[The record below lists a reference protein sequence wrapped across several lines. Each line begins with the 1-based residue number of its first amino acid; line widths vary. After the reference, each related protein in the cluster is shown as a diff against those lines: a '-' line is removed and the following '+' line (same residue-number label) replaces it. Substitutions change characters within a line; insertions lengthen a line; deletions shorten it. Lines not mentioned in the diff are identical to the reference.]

1 MSAPSRFA
9 VLFTS
14 ADTVSGGR
22 RVSDL
27 DAFKTRTETYG
38 GKTSASPR
46 RSARWHG
53 KRTDA
58 PFSLSRNR
66 YSKETDPRATHFVA
80 HALDRRNVS
89 FAPYTSMSKQ
99 SFGAGVTRKSRRH
112 AKTCEDVLFFCAR
125 DDDDGAS
132 PPSRSVTVSIR
143 RVSSRRSPPVS
154 SSSPSRDVSTENE
167 SSSLRAASVCARAPL
182 SRPSLFATR
191 AAANKDGSSNPTA
204 CSSTSTSE
212 ASGSHAPSSPRR
224 NADAA
229 ASASTADAES
239 PRA

>member
-1 MSAPSRFA
+1 MSDPSRSA
-9 VLFTS
+9 VSVRLFFTS
-14 ADTVSGGR
+14 AVTASGGR
-22 RVSDL
+22 RASRPRT
-27 DAFKTRTETYG
+27 FKTRAETYG

-46 RSARWHG
+46 SARWHG
-53 KRTDA
+53 TRTDA
-58 PFSLSRNR
+58 PFFCRVLSRNR

-80 HALDRRNVS
+80 HALDRRDVS
-89 FAPYTSMSKQ
+89 FAPYTSTSKQ
-99 SFGAGVTRKSRRH
+99 SPGAGVTRKSRRH
-112 AKTCEDVLFFCAR
+112 AKTCVFCLN
-125 DDDDGAS
+125 DDGAS
-132 PPSRSVTVSIR
+132 PPSFSVTSSIR
-143 RVSSRRSPPVS
+143 RASSRRWWSF
-154 SSSPSRDVSTENE
+154 SRKASRNE

-182 SRPSLFATR
+182 SRPAALATR